1 MARRE
6 YVRRLVAEFGGARRN
21 RTDDILLAKQALSL
35 LSYGPEFWCTRMGS
49 NHRRARLQRAAL
61 PLSYLCE
68 VKHSGK
74 RVFELVKD
82 TGYRTR
88 ASLPARPRGR
98 GDPAFAQRMSVQF
111 GKVWIPA
118 SAGMSGCGNSLTSL
132 FAVVKIQRC
141 KKYWSGR
148 GESNSSST
156 RRQRATLPLSYG
168 RGLLNGDWWAG
179 MDSNHLRMNGAFTER
194 WARQCPA
201 CPSWR
206 RSEVLIPSGSRHPS
220 RFERAPDSCPVT
232 SPCLLLAEGR
242 GLDPQCARHPIRF
255 RRMPASRPVDLPY
268 AA

>member
-1 MARRE
+1 
-6 YVRRLVAEFGGARRN
+6 
-21 RTDDILLAKQALSL
+21 
-35 LSYGPEFWCTRMGS
+35 MGS

-141 KKYWSGR
+141 KKHWSGR

-232 SPCLLLAEGR
+232 SPYVQCCWRKAAVLIRNARGIQSASDGCRPPGRSTFQVVRPAGLEPAIDLL
-242 GLDPQCARHPIRF
+242 
-255 RRMPASRPVDLPY
+255 
-268 AA
+268 